1 MSPLQQRLALALA
14 LTLSTSFLSTSSLAA
29 APAAEELGLELV
41 PYSKKLSERRYQSQR
56 DYEGTIKFFK
66 DKFKGWKTIRWMRE
80 VSLPAVK
87 YIHLE
92 NSNDKAAWEGVNIY
106 QLKSGEVR
114 FYVLKRET
122 PPAATTTT
130 TTTTP
135 PATTTTPSTTTPSTP
150 KPKPATP

>member
-1 MSPLQQRLALALA
+1 MNRPALAVAFTVLTSLA
-14 LTLSTSFLSTSSLAA
+14 STTSLAA

-106 QLKSGEVR
+106 QLKTGEVR
-114 FYVLKRET
+114 FYVLKRESSAT
-122 PPAATTTT
+122 STSTKAATGVPVTQ
-130 TTTTP
+130 TP
-135 PATTTTPSTTTPSTP
+135 
-150 KPKPATP
+150 

>member
-1 MSPLQQRLALALA
+1 MKRFALALL
-14 LTLSTSFLSTSSLAA
+14 LTASTTSLVAAPAAAA

-41 PYSKKLSERRYQSQR
+41 PYSKKLGDRRYQSQR
-56 DYEGTIKFFK
+56 DYEGTIKFFR
-66 DKFKGWKTIRWMRE
+66 DKFKGWKTIKWTRE

-106 QLKSGEVR
+106 QLKTGEVR
-114 FYVLKRET
+114 FYVLKREA
-122 PPAATTTT
+122 PAAAAAAVTAPTAKTTT

-135 PATTTTPSTTTPSTP
+135 
-150 KPKPATP
+150 

>member
-1 MSPLQQRLALALA
+1 MKRCLFALLLAA
-14 LTLSTSFLSTSSLAA
+14 STTSLVAPARAA

-56 DYEGTIKFFK
+56 DYEATIKFFK
-66 DKFKGWKTIRWMRE
+66 DKFKGQKTIRWMRE

-106 QLKSGEVR
+106 QLKTGEVR
-114 FYVLKRET
+114 FYVLKREA
-122 PPAATTTT
+122 PAAALAPASFAPAAKPT

-135 PATTTTPSTTTPSTP
+135 
-150 KPKPATP
+150 